1 MPIHQDF
8 IKITD
13 KLENILVKQEL
24 EELLQSNKTLKIK
37 AGFDPTAADLH
48 LGHTIL
54 LNKLRQFQDLGHQ
67 VYFIIGDYTAAIGD
81 PSGRNNLRPP
91 LSPEEIEHNAK
102 TYTQEVFK
110 ILIPEKTKILY
121 NSEWLNKLSGQDLI
135 QLASRSTLARMIERD
150 DFSKRYNNNTPIY
163 LHEFLYPLL
172 QGYDSVAIQADIEI
186 GGTDQTFNLLMGR
199 ELQKHYQQKP
209 QVVISMPILEG
220 LDGVKKMSKSLD
232 NYIGLKDSPTDMF
245 GKVMSINDSLMWRYY
260 LLLTAYTEKQVQQ
273 IQQEQQSGSALR
285 DLKLQLA
292 NIIVSRYHNSEIANS
307 EQKNFLSR
315 FQQNQ
320 IPDDIK
326 NIHITSTIDTM
337 PIANL
342 LKEAGFSSST
352 SDAIRLIKQGALYI
366 DGTKVL
372 DHKLQIPKGQSG
384 TYKLGKKNIA
394 KIHLN

>member
-110 ILIPEKTKILY
+110 ILIPTKTKILY
-121 NSEWLNKLSGQDLI
+121 NSEWLNNLSGKDLI

-172 QGYDSVAIQADIEI
+172 QGYDSVAIEADIEI

-209 QVVISMPILEG
+209 QVVLSMAILEG

-232 NYIGLKDSPTDMF
+232 NYIGLKDSPADMF

-260 LLLTAYTEKQVQQ
+260 LLLTDYTAKQVHQM
-273 IQQEQQSGSALR
+273 QQEQKSGSALR
-285 DLKLQLA
+285 DLKLKLA
-292 NIIVSRYHNSEIANS
+292 HIIVSRYHTSEIAGR
-307 EQKNFLSR
+307 EQHNFLNR
-315 FQQNQ
+315 FQQNK
-320 IPDDIK
+320 IPEDIK
-326 NIHITSTIDTM
+326 NIHITSTQSTM

-342 LKEAGFSSST
+342 LKEAGFSKST
-352 SDAIRLIKQGALYI
+352 SDAIRLIKQGALHI
-366 DGTKVL
+366 DSNKVT

>member
-110 ILIPEKTKILY
+110 ILIPAKTKILY
-121 NSEWLNKLSGQDLI
+121 NSEWLNNLSGKDLI

-172 QGYDSVAIQADIEI
+172 QGYDSVAIEADIEI

-209 QVVISMPILEG
+209 QVVLSMAILEG

-232 NYIGLKDSPTDMF
+232 NYIGLKDSPADMF

-260 LLLTAYTEKQVQQ
+260 LLLTDYTAKQVHQM
-273 IQQEQQSGSALR
+273 QQEQKSGSALR
-285 DLKLQLA
+285 DLKLKLA
-292 NIIVSRYHNSEIANS
+292 NIIVSRYHTSEIAHR

-315 FQQNQ
+315 FQQNK

-326 NIHITSTIDTM
+326 NIHITSTQSTM

-342 LKEAGFSSST
+342 LKEAGFSNST
-352 SDAIRLIKQGALYI
+352 SDAIRLIKQGALHI
-366 DGTKVL
+366 DGTKVT
-372 DHKLQIPKGQSG
+372 DHKLQIPKGKVSN
-384 TYKLGKKNIA
+384 YKLGKKNIA